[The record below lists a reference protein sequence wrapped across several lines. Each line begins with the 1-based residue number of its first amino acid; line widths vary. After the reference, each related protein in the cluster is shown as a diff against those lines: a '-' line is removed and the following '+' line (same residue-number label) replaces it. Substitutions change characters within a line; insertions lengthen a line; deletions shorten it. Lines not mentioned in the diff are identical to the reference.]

1 MLTTPFENSEVDFIL
16 AGIDNS
22 SPCFIIMLLGDVV
35 ICRLGG
41 GIITQFVNCLTSSDF
56 SDSAE

>member
-1 MLTTPFENSEVDFIL
+1 MLTTSFENPEVDFIL

-22 SPCFIIMLLGDVV
+22 SPCFIIMLLGDVF

-41 GIITQFVNCLTSSDF
+41 GIITQFVNCLTLSDF